1 MKEKEIRTEVEGE
14 AAAAAIPAVRKWAVV
29 REVSMRILFAVAAA
43 VFIAVVL
50 VICVYLFVTAV
61 PTISEIGWIDFLF
74 GDRWLPSSD
83 YYGVGTLV
91 VGTACAT
98 AGALVVGVPI
108 GLLVAVFMAFYCPKP
123 VYRFLKP
130 LTNILAG
137 IPSIV
142 YGYFGLQVIV
152 PMVQQTFHAIS
163 GTTLLTTAIV
173 LGIMIMPTIISITE
187 NSLRAVPKSYYEGT
201 IALGATK
208 ERAIFRTIFPA
219 AKSGVMT
226 SIILGLGRAFG
237 ETAAVVFICG
247 NSPQFPTSLLDPI
260 RTLSSNI
267 ALEMGYA
274 RHLHREALIACA
286 VVLFVFILL
295 ITVLVMLLRRKEK

>member
-1 MKEKEIRTEVEGE
+1 MKNNQVQAGTGG
-14 AAAAAIPAVRKWAVV
+14 AAAAAIPSVNKAAAVR
-29 REVSMRILFAVAAA
+29 EILMRILFAVAAA
-43 VFIAVVL
+43 VFIVVVL

-61 PTISEIGWIDFLF
+61 PTITEIGWIDFLF
-74 GDRWLPSSD
+74 GDRWLPSSG

-123 VYRFLKP
+123 LYSFLKP

-142 YGYFGLQVIV
+142 YGYFGLQLIV
-152 PMVQQTFHAIS
+152 PMIQQMFHAAS

-208 ERAIFRTIFPA
+208 ERAIFRTMFPA

-247 NSPQFPTSLLDPI
+247 NSAQFPTSLLDPI

-295 ITVLVMLLRRKEK
+295 ITLLVMLLRRKEK

>member
-1 MKEKEIRTEVEGE
+1 MKNNQVQAGTGG
-14 AAAAAIPAVRKWAVV
+14 AAAAAIPSVNKAAAVR
-29 REVSMRILFAVAAA
+29 EILMRILFAVAAA
-43 VFIAVVL
+43 VFIVVVL
-50 VICVYLFVTAV
+50 VICVYLFVSAV

-74 GDRWLPSSD
+74 GDRWLPSSG

-123 VYRFLKP
+123 LYSFLKP

-142 YGYFGLQVIV
+142 YGYFGLQLIV
-152 PMVQQTFHAIS
+152 PMVQQMFHAAS

-208 ERAIFRTIFPA
+208 ERAIFRTMFPA

-247 NSPQFPTSLLDPI
+247 NSAQFPTSLLDPI

-295 ITVLVMLLRRKEK
+295 ITMLVMLHRRKEK